1 MNIEMSKQPSGSKIL
16 LTRKSVASKIPS
28 PNIDTSA
35 NKPKERAAGIL
46 AKKTTIPVIIA
57 TFLRVYF
64 PFAVSAEIIISNKLN
79 DDVMVANK
87 NRSKNS
93 VRNNEP
99 KAIWLNTVGRTT
111 NNNPG
116 PSVGSS
122 PKANTT
128 GNIANPA
135 SKDTRIFND
144 TTLVAVDGIFSFLLR
159 YELYVTIQ
167 EKPTAREKKDCPSA

>member
-1 MNIEMSKQPSGSKIL
+1 MKIEMSKDPSGSKIL

-28 PNIDTSA
+28 PNIETSTR
-35 NKPKERAAGIL
+35 KPKERAAGIL
-46 AKKTTIPVIIA
+46 AKKTTIAVMIA
-57 TFLRVYF
+57 TFFRVYL
-64 PFAVSAEIIISNKLN
+64 PFAVSAEIIISNKLK

-111 NNNPG
+111 NNNPA

-122 PKANTT
+122 QKANTT

-135 SKDTRIFND
+135 SKETRIFKE
-144 TTLVAVDGIFSFLLR
+144 TTLVADDGIFSCLLR
-159 YELYVTIQ
+159 
-167 EKPTAREKKDCPSA
+167 